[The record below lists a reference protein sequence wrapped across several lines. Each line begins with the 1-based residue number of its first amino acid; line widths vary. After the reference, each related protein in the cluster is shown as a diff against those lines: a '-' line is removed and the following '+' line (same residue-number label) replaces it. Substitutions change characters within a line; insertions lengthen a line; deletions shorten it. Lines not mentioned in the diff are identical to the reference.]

1 MDTLDRAAGRANA
14 EYTHAPPTP
23 LHPEY
28 FRIPPL
34 VPRTTPLGSQGP
46 ARTYW

>member
-1 MDTLDRAAGRANA
+1 MDTLVRAAGRANA

-34 VPRTTPLGSQGP
+34 VPRTTPGGSQGP
-46 ARTYW
+46 PRTYW